1 MAHSVTFTL
10 PERDLGKADVEF
22 RVKHNGSVLGT
33 LKVSKG
39 TVVWVP
45 KDHTYGYKI
54 GWRDFGALMRQH
66 ATKES

>member
-22 RVKHNGSVLGT
+22 RVKYDGSVLGT

-54 GWRDFGALMRQH
+54 GWRDFDTLMRQH